1 MSSTALDAAAT
12 MERKRYTATAQ
23 TLHWVVAALM
33 FTVIPLAW
41 VMVNMARTAPSREW
55 IYTLHKSVGITI
67 LLLVV
72 VRLVWRAIHPAPP
85 LPGKMAR
92 WERRMATASHWLLYI
107 ILVGMPVSG
116 YVLSAT
122 GAVGVPYFDL
132 LTLPRL
138 PRSQAANDAAR
149 WVHAAIGQWVVYT
162 LIVLHIAAT
171 AWHAA
176 IRRDGVLDRMLPE
189 QRL

>member
-1 MSSTALDAAAT
+1 MSSTARDAAVTTASN
-12 MERKRYTATAQ
+12 RYTATAQ
-23 TLHWVVAALM
+23 VLHWVVAALM

-55 IYTLHKSVGITI
+55 IYTLHKSVGMTI
-67 LLLVV
+67 FVLVA

-85 LPGKMAR
+85 LPGEMAR

-107 ILVGMPVSG
+107 ILIGMPVSG

-132 LTLPRL
+132 FTLPRL
-138 PRSQAANDAAR
+138 PRSQASNDAAR
-149 WVHAAIGQWVVYT
+149 WVHAAVGQWLVYA
-162 LIVLHIAAT
+162 LIALHIAAT
-171 AWHAA
+171 AWHTAV
-176 IRRDGVLDRMLPE
+176 RRDGVLDRMLPE
-189 QRL
+189 QRP